1 MNSNPA
7 QGPTGAHGAKLRAPG
22 LSAGTFALSL
32 LLFIVLA
39 TANSA
44 GYRFGASDQ
53 AFYAPAILERMD
65 PARYPRDSA
74 LIQAQAKLTFVDDV
88 VGPIANVVGMRLPTL
103 FVTLQVITL
112 ALLAFA
118 ATRLAQ
124 VVYRTRWAAIA
135 LLAALTLKHSV
146 VKSGTNTLEGYFHPR
161 QFSFALGALAVAEFL
176 RGRAAPMLVLIA
188 IAAALHPTT
197 GLWFAIWLSIAA
209 FVADQRWRVPVIAVA
224 VVCAALAAWAFT
236 AGPLAG
242 RPWTMDDAWLATLA
256 SKDYLFPWNW
266 PVDAWLVNLGYVPV
280 IVFIYR
286 RRLTAGVLVAREA
299 ALVVGVLSLVL
310 VWLASLP
317 LNAAHVALA
326 IQLQPARI
334 FWLLDFTAVMY
345 VVWLVAEDPLDLG
358 RGKPAASEARA
369 RLVAIVIAL
378 VSIAR
383 GVYIMRVEFPDRRIA
398 QIDLADD
405 DWGRAM
411 RWARSTPA
419 TSGWLA
425 DPGHAARYGTSIR
438 VAAERDV
445 FVEGIKDGAVGMY
458 ERAVA
463 MRTRDRL
470 AVLGDFATLTPGR
483 ARQLAAEYDL
493 DYLVTEQPMDLPIA
507 FRAGRI
513 TIYRLKT

>member
-1 MNSNPA
+1 MNSERA
-7 QGPTGAHGAKLRAPG
+7 QGSGPRAQG
-22 LSAGTFALSL
+22 FSQYVFAFSL
-32 LLFIVLA
+32 LPFIVLA

-88 VGPIANVVGMRLPTL
+88 VGPIASLVHLPLPSL
-103 FVTLQVITL
+103 FVALQVITL
-112 ALLAFA
+112 TVLAFA
-118 ATRLAQ
+118 ATRVAQ
-124 VVYRTRWAAIA
+124 ACYRTRWAAVA
-135 LLAALTLKHSV
+135 LMAAFTLRHAI

-161 QFSFALGALAVAEFL
+161 QFSFALGALAVTEFL
-176 RGRAAPMLVLIA
+176 HGRAAATLVLVA
-188 IAAALHPTT
+188 IAGALHPTT

-209 FVADQRWRVPVIAVA
+209 FVADRRLRAPVIGVA
-224 VVCAALAAWAFT
+224 SACALLATWAFT

-242 RPWTMDDAWLATLA
+242 RTWMMDEEWLATLA
-256 SKDYLFPWNW
+256 SKDYLFPWDW
-266 PVDAWLVNLGYVPV
+266 PLTAWLVNLGYVPL
-280 IVFIYR
+280 IIFIYR
-286 RRLTAGVLVAREA
+286 RRLSAGVLAAREG
-299 ALVVGVLSLVL
+299 ALVTGVLTLVL
-310 VWLASLP
+310 VWAMTLP

-334 FWLLDFTAVMY
+334 FWLLDFMAVIY
-345 VVWLVAEDPLDLG
+345 VVWLAAEGPLDLA
-358 RGKPAASEARA
+358 RGKDMPRDARA
-369 RLVAIVIAL
+369 RLVALAIAL

-398 QIDLADD
+398 QVDLSDG

-411 RWARSTPA
+411 RWARSTPL
-419 TSGWLA
+419 TTGWLA

-463 MRTRDRL
+463 IRTRDRL
-470 AVLGDFATLTPGR
+470 KELGDFVSLTPDR
-483 ARQLAAEYDL
+483 ARHLAAEYDL
-493 DYLVTEQPMDLPIA
+493 DYLVTEQTLDLPIA
-507 FRAGRI
+507 FRSGRI

>member
-1 MNSNPA
+1 MSSKVLP
-7 QGPTGAHGAKLRAPG
+7 
-22 LSAGTFALSL
+22 FAFSL
-32 LLFIVLA
+32 LPFIVLA
-39 TANSA
+39 TLNSA

-88 VGPIANVVGMRLPTL
+88 VGPIANLVHIPLPSL

-112 ALLAFA
+112 TILAFA
-118 ATRLAQ
+118 ATRVGQAI
-124 VVYRTRWAAIA
+124 YRTRWAAVA
-135 LLAALTLKHSV
+135 LMAAFTLRHAI

-176 RGRAAPMLVLIA
+176 HGRAVVTLVLVA
-188 IAAALHPTT
+188 IAGALHPTT

-209 FVADQRWRVPVIAVA
+209 FVADRRLRTPVI
-224 VVCAALAAWAFT
+224 VVGMACAGLAAWAFT

-242 RPWTMDDAWLATLA
+242 RPWTMDEEWLATLA
-256 SKDYLFPWNW
+256 SKDYLFPWGW
-266 PVDAWLVNLGYVPV
+266 PLDAWLVNLGYVPL
-280 IVFIYR
+280 IVLIYR
-286 RRLTAGVLVAREA
+286 HRLRAGVLVPREG
-299 ALVVGVLSLVL
+299 ALVTGVLTLVL
-310 VWLASLP
+310 VWLMTLP

-326 IQLQPARI
+326 IQLQPARV
-334 FWLLDFTAVMY
+334 FWLLDFVAVIY
-345 VVWLVAEDPLDLG
+345 VVWLAAEGPLNAA
-358 RGKPAASEARA
+358 RGTPAPREARA
-369 RLVAIVIAL
+369 RLVALVIACL
-378 VSIAR
+378 SIAR

-398 QIDLADD
+398 QTDLSDD

-411 RWARSTPA
+411 RWARKTPI

-425 DPGHAARYGTSIR
+425 DPGHAARYGTSLR

-463 MRTRDRL
+463 IRTRDRL
-470 AVLGDFATLTPGR
+470 QMLGDFASLTPDR
-483 ARQLAAEYDL
+483 ARQLAAAYDL
-493 DYLVTEQPMDLPIA
+493 DYLVTEETLDLPIA
-507 FRAGRI
+507 FRSGRI